1 MIKWTQCFRV
11 WLLRWRPLN
20 NEVLC
25 CDVWSRQDPLQ
36 TRQAD
41 HGGDV
46 SPCQRPLGRGNER
59 RLQYMSYNQERSAL
73 GISLSRRSF
82 QSLH

>member
-1 MIKWTQCFRV
+1 MNFTKGTDWKMIKWTQCFRV
-11 WLLRWRPLN
+11 WLLRRRPLN

-41 HGGDV
+41 HGGG
-46 SPCQRPLGRGNER
+46 RLPLPAAPGEG
-59 RLQYMSYNQERSAL
+59 
-73 GISLSRRSF
+73 
-82 QSLH
+82 